1 MPFVMRIL
9 VMHTNG
15 QLVTWH
21 DHLTCKV
28 HIQLWTIAYPSQQGK
43 VVYVAQRT
51 ESLLGQ
57 LGVLPGHL
65 PPIFR
70 ARNGR
75 VVSCCLLR
83 TAYNGL
89 HHLLL
94 STDCTVNTHTVD
106 VLSISLEILFLYTLK
121 FTPCRMPVIIF
132 LLVTD
137 HDSTL
142 YQYLEWSPK
151 TD

>member
-1 MPFVMRIL
+1 MAELCLVVCYVLHAMASTPFPTVDR
-9 VMHTNG
+9 
-15 QLVTWH
+15 
-21 DHLTCKV
+21 
-28 HIQLWTIAYPSQQGK
+28 
-43 VVYVAQRT
+43 
-51 ESLLGQ
+51 
-57 LGVLPGHL
+57 
-65 PPIFR
+65 
-70 ARNGR
+70 
-75 VVSCCLLR
+75 
-83 TAYNGL
+83 L
-89 HHLLL
+89 HF
-94 STDCTVNTHTVD
+94 NTHTVD